1 MSHKLEDE
9 EKLEGEET
17 LEVRTTKDD
26 YPIDE
31 LRLAKDRISVFDM
44 KRRLDNAERW
54 KINLQPDFQRDP
66 RVWKTKQRSELIESI
81 LIGIPLP
88 VIYMIESEKL
98 GSQEPTRQVIDGL
111 QRLTCIQDFLNERF
125 SLRSLKILKNINKKK
140 FSELEPFMQ
149 NKIEDYQLEV
159 YTILPPVPD
168 RVKFDVFDRL
178 NRGGTQLNNQEMR
191 NAIYCGHSTTLIR
204 DMSQLENFKKLMG
217 EKLSSRMK
225 DRYLVLRFVAFYLLR
240 TKRLGDLRYTN
251 MDDFL
256 AEVMKRINQSKKETY
271 KDVLGDFDQA
281 MKDILAQG
289 DDSIFRFKSKER
301 KSQKRPINIAL
312 FECFVYL
319 FVRAHQERK
328 KIAIETLEDLKD
340 KFEDSGT
347 FASGVESLNNIE
359 FRFARVEEMLRN
371 APHD

>member
-1 MSHKLEDE
+1 MSQ
-9 EKLEGEET
+9 KLEGEET
-17 LEVRTTKDD
+17 LEIRTSKDN
-26 YPIDE
+26 YPIKE
-31 LRLAKDRISVFDM
+31 LRLAKDRVSVFDM
-44 KRRLDNAERW
+44 KRRLDDPKRW
-54 KINLQPDFQRDP
+54 RINLQPDFQRNP

-111 QRLTCIQDFLNERF
+111 QRLTCIQDFLNEKF
-125 SLRSLKILKNINKKK
+125 ALRSLKILPNINEKK
-140 FSELEPFMQ
+140 FLALEPFMQ
-149 NKIEDYQLEV
+149 NRIEDYQLEV

-191 NAIYCGHSTTLIR
+191 NAIYCGRSTTFINS
-204 DMSQLENFKKLMG
+204 MCQLESFKQLMG

-240 TKRLGDLRYTN
+240 TERLGDLKYTN

-256 AEVMKRINQSKKETY
+256 AEVMKWINQSKEETY
-271 KDVLGDFDQA
+271 EDVLGDFDQA
-281 MKDILAQG
+281 MKDILVQS

-328 KIAIETLEDLKD
+328 KIAIEALEQLKD
-340 KFEDSGT
+340 EFEDSGT
-347 FASGVESLNNIE
+347 FASGVESPSNIE
-359 FRFARVEEMLRN
+359 FRFAQVEEMLRR
-371 APHD
+371 ASHD